1 MIKIMKINFKKEHFD
16 KLKELAV
23 KALFN
28 NDTVVGRLGNP
39 IDIVELIHGTTINS
53 LNQIRLSLAKKIE
66 GLEGK
71 DEWAADDTNQV
82 SLEKAKEQKDLVNLI
97 IGYKRYKQEVADNKA
112 NKKALQEQ
120 LSALKESQKT
130 PEDKIKELEAQLA
143 NIETEDF

>member
-1 MIKIMKINFKKEHFD
+1 MKINFKKEHFD

-97 IGYKRYKQEVADNKA
+97 IGYKRYKQEVADTKA
-112 NKKALQEQ
+112 SKKALQEQ

-143 NIETEDF
+143 NMETEDF

>member
-53 LNQIRLSLAKKIE
+53 LNQIGLSLAKKIE

>member
-1 MIKIMKINFKKEHFD
+1 MKINFKKEHFD

-23 KALFN
+23 KALLN

-53 LNQIRLSLAKKIE
+53 LNQIRLSLSKKIE

-82 SLEKAKEQKDLVNLI
+82 SLERAKEQKDLVNLI

>member
-1 MIKIMKINFKKEHFD
+1 MKINFKKEHFD

-23 KALFN
+23 KALLN

-82 SLEKAKEQKDLVNLI
+82 SLERAKEQKDLVNLI

>member
-1 MIKIMKINFKKEHFD
+1 MKINFKKEHFD

-28 NDTVVGRLGNP
+28 NDTIVGRLGNP
-39 IDIVELIHGTTINS
+39 IDIVELIHSTTINS

>member
-1 MIKIMKINFKKEHFD
+1 MKINFKKEHFD

-23 KALFN
+23 KALLN

-143 NIETEDF
+143 NMETEDF

>member
-1 MIKIMKINFKKEHFD
+1 MKINFKKEHFD

-23 KALFN
+23 KALLN

-112 NKKALQEQ
+112 KKKALQEE

-143 NIETEDF
+143 GIETEDF

>member
-1 MIKIMKINFKKEHFD
+1 MKINFKKEHFD

-23 KALFN
+23 KALLN

>member
-82 SLEKAKEQKDLVNLI
+82 SLERAKEQKDLVNLI

>member
-1 MIKIMKINFKKEHFD
+1 MKINFKKEHFD

-53 LNQIRLSLAKKIE
+53 LNQIRLSLAKKIK

>member
-1 MIKIMKINFKKEHFD
+1 MKINFKKEHFD

-97 IGYKRYKQEVADNKA
+97 IGYKRHKQEVADNKA